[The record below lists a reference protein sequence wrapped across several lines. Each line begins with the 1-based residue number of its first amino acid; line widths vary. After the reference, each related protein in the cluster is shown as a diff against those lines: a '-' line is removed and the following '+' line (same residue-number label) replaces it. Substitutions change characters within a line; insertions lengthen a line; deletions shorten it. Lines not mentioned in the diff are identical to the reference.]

1 MENESPLLNNDLKR
15 NNEDKCL
22 NTYGKLLL
30 EMCKSKKLLIVNG
43 RIVDFVREV
52 YMQRFEYCRLFSL

>member
-30 EMCKSKKLLIVNG
+30 EMCKSKKLLIV
-43 RIVDFVREV
+43 DFVREV